1 MEDEVDSGASK
12 TLGGD
17 LPDKVAVQFLV
28 VLLDESS
35 DQMQDD
41 WSHILLVDSLKI
53 HVVGCQLTL
62 LLLYGERDLLRQV
75 GHAHLNVPYQMPV
88 EGLSEERD
96 THLR

>member
-17 LPDKVAVQFLV
+17 LPDKVAVKFLV
-28 VLLDESS
+28 VFLDEARY
-35 DQMQDD
+35 QMQDN
-41 WSHILLVDSLKI
+41 WSHILPVDCLKV
-53 HVVGCQLTL
+53 HVIGCQLTFL
-62 LLLYGERDLLRQV
+62 LLNGERDLLRQV
-75 GHAHLNVPYQMPV
+75 RHAHLNVPYQMPV